1 MAFNIS
7 DDRPNSVNNFDV
19 MQFFRG
25 QDRLCGGKKR
35 VFLKLVA
42 NRGINDEWTPFVIQ
56 ASSIFFRM
64 LAFVLLAMAP
74 GVDHDKKKN
83 YEADSEENNH
93 PRTIFPNLLNSI
105 RKLGPIHV

>member
-1 MAFNIS
+1 
-7 DDRPNSVNNFDV
+7 
-19 MQFFRG
+19 
-25 QDRLCGGKKR
+25 
-35 VFLKLVA
+35 
-42 NRGINDEWTPFVIQ
+42 
-56 ASSIFFRM
+56 M